1 MLVNI
6 IVMEEISIDK
16 KKIENKIISD
26 KQMNSG
32 DIILSDY
39 TMDNNDLITSW
50 REVDGLFMR
59 ERLIVSIH

>member
-1 MLVNI
+1 MVNV
-6 IVMEEISIDK
+6 IVMEEISSDK
-16 KKIENKIISD
+16 KTVDNKILSD

-39 TMDNNDLITSW
+39 TMDKNDLITSW
-50 REVDGLFMR
+50 REVDGLFKR